1 MLSLLVLFDNN
12 NKHPFDKSLQF
23 YFHVHLIAFLI
34 SGWASIDS
42 FGFLDHTCS
51 TLLSALGVAT

>member
-1 MLSLLVLFDNN
+1 MRLPAREVEPGCEGEKDMLSLLVLFDNN

-23 YFHVHLIAFLI
+23 YFHVHLIAFL

-42 FGFLDHTCS
+42 
-51 TLLSALGVAT
+51 A